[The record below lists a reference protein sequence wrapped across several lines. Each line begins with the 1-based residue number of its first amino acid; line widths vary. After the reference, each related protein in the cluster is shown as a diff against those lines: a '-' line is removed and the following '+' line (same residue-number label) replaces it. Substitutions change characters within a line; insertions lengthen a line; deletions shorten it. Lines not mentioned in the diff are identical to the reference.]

1 MSDERDA
8 ERIATLLDFPDA
20 HPYKKWWG
28 SHWRLVALA
37 DLGARA
43 RPSAL
48 GKGVGQVLG
57 WLVDE
62 PRDDRQLRNGMPL
75 RHASQEGNAVYA
87 CTRLG
92 VDDDRVPVLVDL
104 LLESQWPDGGWNCSP
119 RASGRRSSFHESV
132 TPAIG
137 LAVYGAEHA
146 DERAPAAARRTAE
159 LLLDHDLFRRR
170 TTGAPIHPS
179 FVDLHY
185 PPYWHYDVLQGLVL
199 CAHLGLLDDPRAQD
213 ALDLV
218 ESRRLPGGGY
228 HCRSWASSANKDVI
242 RWGSGANN
250 DVLSRRADAVLRAA
264 GRISGL

>member
-1 MSDERDA
+1 M
-8 ERIATLLDFPDA
+8 
-20 HPYKKWWG
+20 
-28 SHWRLVALA
+28 
-37 DLGARA
+37 
-43 RPSAL
+43 
-48 GKGVGQVLG
+48 
-57 WLVDE
+57 
-62 PRDDRQLRNGMPL
+62 
-75 RHASQEGNAVYA
+75 
-87 CTRLG
+87 
-92 VDDDRVPVLVDL
+92 
-104 LLESQWPDGGWNCSP
+104 
-119 RASGRRSSFHESV
+119 

-137 LAVYGAEHA
+137 LAVYGAERA
-146 DERAPAAARRTAE
+146 DERALAAARRTAE

-218 ESRRLPGGGY
+218 EGRRLPGGGY
-228 HCRSWASSANKDVI
+228 PSRSWASSANKDVI

-264 GRISGL
+264 GRLSACRSAAASRRSASSMTSASLQKAHRTRCRRPGASGSS